1 GPNYQRPKMPL
12 PANFSEA
19 TTRPTTQPAIY
30 DVTANEAQLRR
41 WWTIFND
48 PELNSLIAR
57 AIKGNLSLQTSEE
70 QIREARA
77 LRDEAFANLLPMV
90 NVDGS
95 YNHSRTSGNLGYSN
109 LSSGNSTSSGG
120 TTIVPTNN
128 QHLENNLYQAGFDS
142 TWEIDI
148 FGGTRRAVEAAN
160 AQIDVA
166 IDNRQ
171 DVLVTL
177 LGEVAT
183 DYVTIR
189 GLQLQI
195 QIAQDN
201 VSAQEQTL
209 TLTKTKSRAGLVSD
223 LSVVQQEALLMSTEA
238 TVPDL
243 QEALH
248 QTIHALSVLLGE
260 EPGAL
265 YAELSKPEPIPV
277 GPGEVPPGLPSQL
290 LLRRPDIRAAER
302 SLAAANAEVGVAVA
316 DLFPKFSLTGD
327 FGVESSHSQNL
338 FDYQSR
344 FFDIGPNMSWPIFS
358 GGQIQANID
367 VQNSLD
373 RQALIAYR
381 QTVLTA
387 LQQVD
392 DALIAVAK
400 EQDRRQE
407 LEDAVKA
414 NQRAVDLTLELY
426 KNGLEDFLDV
436 LTAQASLF
444 SAQEALA
451 VSDETVSMNLV
462 ALYKA
467 LGGGWDV
474 PAK

>member
-1 GPNYQRPKMPL
+1 
-12 PANFSEA
+12 
-19 TTRPTTQPAIY
+19 
-30 DVTANEAQLRR
+30 
-41 WWTIFND
+41 
-48 PELNSLIAR
+48 
-57 AIKGNLSLQTSEE
+57 
-70 QIREARA
+70 
-77 LRDEAFANLLPMV
+77 
-90 NVDGS
+90 
-95 YNHSRTSGNLGYSN
+95 
-109 LSSGNSTSSGG
+109 
-120 TTIVPTNN
+120 
-128 QHLENNLYQAGFDS
+128 
-142 TWEIDI
+142 
-148 FGGTRRAVEAAN
+148 
-160 AQIDVA
+160 
-166 IDNRQ
+166 
-171 DVLVTL
+171 
-177 LGEVAT
+177 
-183 DYVTIR
+183 
-189 GLQLQI
+189 
-195 QIAQDN
+195 
-201 VSAQEQTL
+201 
-209 TLTKTKSRAGLVSD
+209 
-223 LSVVQQEALLMSTEA
+223 
-238 TVPDL
+238 VPDL